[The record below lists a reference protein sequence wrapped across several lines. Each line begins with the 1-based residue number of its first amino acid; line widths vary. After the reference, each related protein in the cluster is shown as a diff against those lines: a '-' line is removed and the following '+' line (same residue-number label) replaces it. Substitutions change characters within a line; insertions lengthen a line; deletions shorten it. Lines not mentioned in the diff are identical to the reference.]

1 MNQVRNDLTGQ
12 VFGRLTVLSFAC
24 KDKNKNSKWNCLCEC
39 GKSKIVWAS
48 ALTRGLTKSCGC
60 LLSEASR
67 ERRTTHGKSGGKDTT
82 YNIWAGMIKRCSN
95 PNAHN
100 YNRYGGRGIKVCERW
115 HDFAAFLEDMGP
127 NPKGYSIERLDIDKG
142 YEPDNCT
149 WIPKGDQSR
158 NKSTSRRI
166 TANGQTM
173 LLVDWAAKTG
183 IHEATISS
191 RVDKLGWT
199 PEKAVTT
206 PVRPTRPRLAD

>member
-12 VFGRLTVLSFAC
+12 VFGRLTVLSFAF
-24 KDKNKNSKWNCLCEC
+24 KDKNGNSRWSCRCEC
-39 GKSKIVWAS
+39 GNTKVIWAS
-48 ALTRGLTKSCGC
+48 ALRRNLTKSCGC

-67 ERRTTHGKSGGKDTT
+67 ERRTTHGKSGGKDAT

-95 PNAHN
+95 PNAHG
-100 YNRYGGRGIKVCERW
+100 YSRYGGRGIKVCERW
-115 HDFAAFLEDMGP
+115 QEFAAFLEDMGTK
-127 NPKGYSIERLDIDKG
+127 PKGYSIERLDIDKG

-149 WIPKGDQSR
+149 WIPKGEQSR

-173 LLVDWAAKTG
+173 LLVDWATQTG

-191 RVDKLGWT
+191 RIDKLGWT
-199 PEKAVTT
+199 SQKAVTT
-206 PVRPTRPRLAD
+206 PVKPTKSRLAD